1 MRPPNKGWHL
11 EWSAPE
17 VELATMWERKGHT
30 KENIAKAL
38 TVIFGKKRSRNAVIG
53 KMYRVKRGN
62 HGKT

>member
-1 MRPPNKGWHL
+1 MSQPSKGWHH
-11 EWSAPE
+11 EWPAAE

-53 KMYRVKRGN
+53 KLYRVKHKGA
-62 HGKT
+62 K